1 MKNNQQSWD
10 NATWDGSRI
19 AQLKRS
25 LQLTAKQRFE
35 ALEDFSET
43 SEWLADSHKIL
54 SSQTKN
60 KTQYKNN

>member
-1 MKNNQQSWD
+1 MKNNKKSWD
-10 NATWDGSRI
+10 NATWQGSRI

-43 SEWLADSHKIL
+43 CQWLA
-54 SSQTKN
+54 SSKKRFSKN
-60 KTQYKNN
+60 RSQS

>member
-1 MKNNQQSWD
+1 MKNNQKNWD
-10 NATWDGSRI
+10 NATWEGSRI

-35 ALEDFSET
+35 ALEDFSKT
-43 SEWLADSHKIL
+43 SDWLADSHEIL
-54 SSQTKN
+54 SSQTIN